1 MVNAAQG
8 SKPGLKQR
16 LTARM
21 AVLRMDHPILDH
33 LLATFQHYTKVQGN
47 VLAGAVTYFGFLSFF
62 PILAIGFA
70 AVGYLSGIYPDA
82 RDNLASAIQQL
93 FPGIVT
99 NHPAPGKISLDQ
111 IEAAKIEAGLIGLAL
126 LLYSGLGWLSG
137 LREALQNTFEVPKE
151 EKRSFVVGKAFDLV
165 VLCAVGFVMIV
176 SVGISGVVGGLADT
190 ILDWVGIGG
199 GPAGRALLWLIG
211 PALGVAAS
219 TVLFFVMFKL
229 LPKPDLPRK
238 AMWRGALFAAV
249 GFELLKLIVVNIL
262 GHVGG
267 TSFAPLALAVTL
279 LVWINYF
286 SRLVMYGASWA
297 MTAPESVAWRA
308 GAADAAARSAQFRSS
323 VVAQSATRQI
333 EPTTSE
339 PVSPSGGARTAR
351 GADRV
356 SVAAG
361 AVVGA
366 AATAAAFSASAVRRR
381 LAGTVGRRR

>member
-21 AVLRMDHPILDH
+21 AGLRMDHPVLDH

-176 SVGISGVVGGLADT
+176 SVGISGVVAGLADT

-308 GAADAAARSAQFRSS
+308 GAAADAARPAQFRSS

-339 PVSPSGGARTAR
+339 PVSPSGPARTTR